1 MVIVM
6 KGIITMPQKEKIKV
20 YIGVGVLITIILLA
34 GYVEVSGLI

>member
-1 MVIVM
+1 M

-20 YIGVGVLITIILLA
+20 YIGVGVLVVIILLA